1 MLICK
6 PSSFCKLELGG
17 PNVFLYLHQP
27 INNGSHSRVSN
38 VIVRNRKRLL
48 TSIIQ
53 KKNMKEMIAK
63 RNWFSVSSPMRSLYV
78 CKYVKYTF
86 LQYNCVVVLRQKD
99 YQGCYPGNIVPES
112 SRENVGENRSY
123 LIRGRNKKKEKRHNL
138 FQR

>member
-6 PSSFCKLELGG
+6 SSSLTFASWNLEGL
-17 PNVFLYLHQP
+17 NVFLYLHQP

-38 VIVRNRKRLL
+38 VIVRNRKRVL

-53 KKNMKEMIAK
+53 KNTKEMIAK

-99 YQGCYPGNIVPES
+99 YQGCYPEILFSKVLEKISEKIGLILLNQ
-112 SRENVGENRSY
+112 RSQY
-123 LIRGRNKKKEKRHNL
+123 FRKK
-138 FQR
+138 

>member
-6 PSSFCKLELGG
+6 SSSLTFASWNLEGL
-17 PNVFLYLHQP
+17 NVFLYLHQP

-53 KKNMKEMIAK
+53 KNMKEMIAK

-99 YQGCYPGNIVPES
+99 YYGCYPGNIVPES

-123 LIRGRNKKKEKRHNL
+123 LIKGRNKKRKKA
-138 FQR
+138 